1 VTVLLQWVGFVFG
14 AVLLLLTLTSVIGT
28 LVVPRGID
36 SAISRWS
43 DAVVDATFMTIT
55 KPVHDKVRR
64 EAMLAW
70 QAPMTLLVRLS
81 VWIVLLWTAYALI
94 LLPFAGPA
102 AFSEAG
108 SSMFTLGY
116 APPTSPETTLIEYMA
131 AFTGV
136 IVVGLQV
143 GYLPTIYAAFNRRE
157 TEVTMLTSRAGV
169 PAWGPELLLRTRW
182 GYQDTDP
189 ISYLDDLFKTWERW
203 AAEVGESHTTYV
215 TLVRF
220 RSPRP
225 LSHWL
230 TSLIAVMDAAAI
242 HLAVQPS
249 SPPKTSARLCLRMG
263 FTALNQIA
271 ETMRV
276 PYDRDPDP
284 DAPISVTKEDFVEA
298 MAMLR
303 GVGYPVERTDEQA
316 WVDFKGWRANYD
328 RAALSIARAVDA
340 PPALWSGSRRY
351 PSEPMPPVRP
361 PTRTAKASTE
371 PSSGPRST

>member
-1 VTVLLQWVGFVFG
+1 MQWLGFVVG
-14 AVLLLLTLTSVIGT
+14 VALLFVTLGSVVGT

-36 SAISRWS
+36 SLISRWTD
-43 DAVVDATFMTIT
+43 DAVDAGFRLGTSRVRHL
-55 KPVHDKVRR
+55 PRR
-64 EAMLAW
+64 EAIVAW
-70 QAPMTLLVRLS
+70 QGPISLLTRLS
-81 VWIVLLWTAYALI
+81 VWIFLLWVGFALV

-116 APPTSPETTLIEYMA
+116 APPTNAVTTLIEYMA

-157 TEVTMLTSRAGV
+157 TEVTMLASRAGS

-182 GYQDTDP
+182 GIYDADP
-189 ISYLDDLFKTWERW
+189 GTYLDDLFQRWERW

-230 TSLIAVMDAAAI
+230 TSLIAVMDAGAM
-242 HLAVQPS
+242 HLAVAPS
-249 SPPKTSARLCLRMG
+249 SPPGISARLCIRMG

-276 PYDRDPDP
+276 PFDHDPDP
-284 DAPISVTKEDFVEA
+284 DAPISITRAEFGEA
-298 MAMLR
+298 MAILR
-303 GVGYPVERTDEQA
+303 DIGYPIERTDDEA
-316 WVDFKGWRANYD
+316 WLNFRGWRVNYD
-328 RAALSIARAVDA
+328 RAALAIAKAVDA
-340 PPALWSGSRRY
+340 PPAMWTGPRRY
-351 PSEPMPPVRP
+351 PSTPMAPIRP
-361 PTRTAKASTE
+361 PSRAPKAASADE
-371 PSSGPRST
+371 ESA

>member
-1 VTVLLQWVGFVFG
+1 VRVTVFISWLGFVVG
-14 AVLLLLTLTSVIGT
+14 LVLLVVTLGSVVGT

-36 SAISRWS
+36 SAISRWA
-43 DAVVDATFMTIT
+43 DAVVDGAFRIGTSGIRHL
-55 KPVHDKVRR
+55 PRR
-64 EAMLAW
+64 EAILAW
-70 QAPMTLLVRLS
+70 QAPISLLTRLTL
-81 VWIVLLWTAYALI
+81 WIALLWTGFAFV

-116 APPTSPETTLIEYMA
+116 APPTNEVTTLIEYLA

-157 TEVTMLTSRAGV
+157 TEVTMLASRAGV
-169 PAWGPELLLRTRW
+169 PAWGPEMLLRTRW
-182 GYQDTDP
+182 GVYDADP
-189 ISYLDDLFKTWERW
+189 GTYLDDLFQRWERW

-215 TLVRF
+215 SLVRF

-225 LSHWL
+225 LSHWA
-230 TSLIAVMDAAAI
+230 TSLIAVMDAAAL
-242 HLAVQPS
+242 HLAVAPS
-249 SPPKTSARLCLRMG
+249 SQPGISARLCLRMG

-276 PYDRDPDP
+276 PYEKDPSP
-284 DAPISVTKEDFVEA
+284 EQSISVTRAEFGEA
-298 MAMLR
+298 MTILR
-303 GVGYPVERTDEQA
+303 DIGYPIERTDDEA
-316 WVDFKGWRANYD
+316 WLHFRGWRVNYD

-340 PPALWSGSRRY
+340 PPALWTGTRRY
-351 PSEPMPPVRP
+351 PSTPMAPVRP
-361 PTRTAKASTE
+361 ASRTPEK
-371 PSSGPRST
+371 PKG

>member
-1 VTVLLQWVGFVFG
+1 MLQWVGFVFG
-14 AVLLLLTLTSVIGT
+14 LALLILTLTSVIGT

-36 SAISRWS
+36 SAISRWADS
-43 DAVVDATFMTIT
+43 VVDAVFMVIT

-64 EAMLAW
+64 EAILAW
-70 QAPMTLLVRLS
+70 QGPITLLVRLS
-81 VWIVLLWTAYALI
+81 VWIVLLWTAYALV

-116 APPTSPETTLIEYMA
+116 APPTSPETTVLEYMA

-143 GYLPTIYAAFNRRE
+143 GYLPTIYSAFNRRE

-242 HLAVQPS
+242 HLAVDPS

-284 DAPISVTKEDFVEA
+284 DAPISVTREEFGEA

-303 GVGYPVERTDEQA
+303 AVGYPVERTDEQA
-316 WVDFKGWRANYD
+316 WLDFKGWRANYD

-340 PPALWSGSRRY
+340 PPALWTGTRRF

-361 PTRTAKASTE
+361 PTRVAKAPTE
-371 PSSGPRST
+371 

>member
-1 VTVLLQWVGFVFG
+1 MDWLGFVAGVVLL
-14 AVLLLLTLTSVIGT
+14 ALTLMSVVGT

-43 DAVVDATFMTIT
+43 DDAVDWVFRQ
-55 KPVHDKVRR
+55 VSSRVRDKYRHEGV
-64 EAMLAW
+64 LAW
-70 QAPMTLLVRLS
+70 QAPIALLARLS
-81 VWIVLLWTAYALI
+81 LWIVMLWVSYALI

-116 APPTSPETTLIEYMA
+116 APPTNAVTTLVEYMA

-157 TEVTMLTSRAGV
+157 TEVTLLTSRAGV

-225 LSHWL
+225 LSHWV

-242 HLAVQPS
+242 HLAVDPS
-249 SPPKTSARLCLRMG
+249 SPPKTSARLCIRMG

-276 PYDRDPDP
+276 PYDTDPYP
-284 DAPISVTKEDFVEA
+284 EQPISVTREDFAEA
-298 MAMLR
+298 MSMLR
-303 GVGYPVERTDEQA
+303 SVGYPIEVSDDEA
-316 WVDFKGWRANYD
+316 WIHYRGWRANYD
-328 RAALSIARAVDA
+328 LAALSIAKAVDA
-340 PPALWSGSRRY
+340 PPALWTGPRRFK
-351 PSEPMPPVRP
+351 SSPMPPVRP
-361 PTRTAKASTE
+361 PSRTPK
-371 PSSGPRST
+371 SSKE

>member
-1 VTVLLQWVGFVFG
+1 MRQ
-14 AVLLLLTLTSVIGT
+14 
-28 LVVPRGID
+28 
-36 SAISRWS
+36 
-43 DAVVDATFMTIT
+43 
-55 KPVHDKVRR
+55 KVRR
-64 EAMLAW
+64 ESVLAW
-70 QAPMTLLVRLS
+70 QGPLTLLVRLS
-81 VWIVLLWTAYALI
+81 VWIFLLWTAYALV

-116 APPTSPETTLIEYMA
+116 APPTSAVTTLIEYLA

-157 TEVTMLTSRAGV
+157 TEVTMLASRAGS

-182 GYQDTDP
+182 GIQDADP
-189 ISYLDDLFKTWERW
+189 IAYLDDLFQRWERW

-230 TSLIAVMDAAAI
+230 TSLIAVMDSAAI
-242 HLAVQPS
+242 HLAVTPS

-276 PYDRDPDP
+276 PYEPDPDP
-284 DAPISVTKEDFVEA
+284 EQPISVTRAEFGEA

-303 GVGYPVERTDEQA
+303 GIGYPVERTDDEA
-316 WVDFKGWRANYD
+316 WAHFRGWRVNYD

-340 PPALWSGSRRY
+340 PPAMWTGSRRY
-351 PSEPMPPVRP
+351 PSTPMAPVRP
-361 PTRTAKASTE
+361 ATRTPKS
-371 PSSGPRST
+371 

>member
-1 VTVLLQWVGFVFG
+1 MQWLGFVVG
-14 AVLLLLTLTSVIGT
+14 VALLIVTLGNVVGT

-36 SAISRWS
+36 SNISRWS
-43 DAVVDATFMTIT
+43 DAAVDAAFILATSRMRRKT
-55 KPVHDKVRR
+55 RR
-64 EAMLAW
+64 EAIFAW
-70 QAPMTLLVRLS
+70 QGPITLLARLS
-81 VWIVLLWTAYALI
+81 VWIVLLWTAYAFV

-116 APPTSPETTLIEYMA
+116 APPTSVVTTLIEYLA

-182 GYQDTDP
+182 GIQDTDP
-189 ISYLDDLFKTWERW
+189 GAYLDDLFQRWERW

-225 LSHWL
+225 LSHWV

-242 HLAVQPS
+242 HLAVAPN
-249 SPPKTSARLCLRMG
+249 SPPGISARLCLRMG

-271 ETMRV
+271 EAMRL
-276 PYDRDPDP
+276 PFDFDPDP
-284 DAPISVTKEDFVEA
+284 DHPISVSRAEFGEA
-298 MAMLR
+298 VAMLR
-303 GVGYPVERTDEQA
+303 GIGYPIERTDDEA
-316 WVDFKGWRANYD
+316 WVHFRGWRVNYD
-328 RAALSIARAVDA
+328 RAALGIARAVDA
-340 PPALWSGSRRY
+340 PPAMWTGLRRY
-351 PSEPMPPVRP
+351 PSTPMAPLRP
-361 PTRTAKASTE
+361 PSRTPKAQQE
-371 PSSGPRST
+371 

>member
-1 VTVLLQWVGFVFG
+1 MLWLGFVAG
-14 AVLLLLTLTSVIGT
+14 IALLVVTLASVVGT
-28 LVVPRGID
+28 LVVPRGI
-36 SAISRWS
+36 SPTVAGWA
-43 DAVVDATFMTIT
+43 DAVVDAAFQ
-55 KPVHDKVRR
+55 VAVRRVRDKLRR
-64 EAMLAW
+64 EAVLAW
-70 QAPMTLLVRLS
+70 QGPVTLLARLS
-81 VWIVLLWTAYALI
+81 VWIVLLWVGYAFV

-116 APPTSPETTLIEYMA
+116 APPTNAVTTLVEYMA

-143 GYLPTIYAAFNRRE
+143 GYLPTIYSAFNRRE
-157 TEVTMLTSRAGV
+157 TEVTMLVARAGV

-182 GYQDTDP
+182 GIRDGDP
-189 ISYLDDLFKTWERW
+189 AAYLEDLFERWERW

-230 TSLIAVMDAAAI
+230 TSLIAVLDAAAL
-242 HLAVQPS
+242 HLAVAPS
-249 SPPKTSARLCLRMG
+249 LPPGISARLCLRMG

-271 ETMRV
+271 ETMGV
-276 PYDRDPDP
+276 PYETDPMP
-284 DAPISVTKEDFVEA
+284 DAPISVTREEFGQA
-298 MAMLR
+298 ITMLR
-303 GVGYPVERTDEQA
+303 EIGYPVERSDDEA
-316 WVDFKGWRANYD
+316 WIHFRGWRVNYD

-340 PPALWSGSRRY
+340 PPALWTGGRRY
-351 PSEPMPPVRP
+351 AATPMAPVRP
-361 PTRTAKASTE
+361 ATRTPNA
-371 PSSGPRST
+371 

>member
-1 VTVLLQWVGFVFG
+1 MAVLLQWLGFTAG
-14 AVLLLLTLTSVIGT
+14 LALLVLTLGSVVGT

-36 SAISRWS
+36 SAISRWA
-43 DAVVDATFMTIT
+43 DVVVDAGFRLGTS
-55 KPVHDKVRR
+55 KVRSLPRR
-64 EAMLAW
+64 EAIAAW
-70 QAPMTLLVRLS
+70 QGPMTLLVRLS
-81 VWIVLLWTAYALI
+81 VWIVLLWLGFSLV
-94 LLPFAGPA
+94 LLPFAGGD

-116 APPTSPETTLIEYMA
+116 APPTDSVTTIIDYVA

-157 TEVTMLTSRAGV
+157 TEVTMLVSRAGV

-182 GYQDTDP
+182 GIYDTDP
-189 ISYLDDLFKTWERW
+189 GAYLDGLFQTWERW

-230 TSLIAVMDAAAI
+230 TSLIAVMDAAAL
-242 HLAVQPS
+242 HLAVAPSVQPGI
-249 SPPKTSARLCLRMG
+249 SARLCLRMG

-276 PYDRDPDP
+276 PYEREPSP
-284 DAPISVTKEDFVEA
+284 EQEISVTRQEFGDA
-298 MAMLR
+298 MAILR
-303 GVGYPVERTDEQA
+303 GVGYPIERTDDEA
-316 WVDFKGWRANYD
+316 WLHYRGWRVNYD
-328 RAALSIARAVDA
+328 VAALSIAKAVDA
-340 PPALWSGSRRY
+340 PPAMWSGSRRY
-351 PSEPMPPVRP
+351 PSDPMPPVRP
-361 PTRTAKASTE
+361 PTRIAR
-371 PSSGPRST
+371 PSQETGNGSAT